1 MVSSCT
7 WATKRRKGWDWLGF
21 SIICYLQSGI
31 CPSLGVAITLFELLG
46 AILTVCLQYLPG
58 SMSDL
63 FQILQDWLLLDKLSP
78 SNFTF
83 FLSLLFQPLQTPI
96 LYILLWFL
104 SIPPLSD
111 TACLWPPH
119 IAFQPPDIFLLTSAD
134 PFSRIPS
141 KCSINDNF
149 KNYTTLLFHSILIIP
164 STAGVGVLIARQVL
178 CDLAPKFYLRF
189 CFP

>member
-7 WATKRRKGWDWLGF
+7 WATKRRKGRDWLGF
-21 SIICYLQSGI
+21 SIICYRQSGI

-46 AILTVCLQYLPG
+46 ANLTACLQYLPG

-111 TACLWPPH
+111 TACLWPSH
-119 IAFQPPDIFLLTSAD
+119 IAFQPPDTFYWQVQILSAEYH
-134 PFSRIPS
+134 PSVALMIILRITPLSCSRV
-141 KCSINDNF
+141 
-149 KNYTTLLFHSILIIP
+149 YW
-164 STAGVGVLIARQVL
+164 
-178 CDLAPKFYLRF
+178 
-189 CFP
+189 